1 MEADQKAK
9 RTNGR
14 KLLETRSRKSTK
26 VRESDYASGNGGTT
40 RKSEE

>member
-14 KLLETRSRKSTK
+14 KLLETRNSTE